1 MRLITTCALLLAL
14 AMPGGAAAE
23 RLHGIAMHG
32 RPALDAGFAHFLS
45 VNPAAPRG
53 GRLNLGVQG
62 TFDSLNPFTIKGAV
76 VQGMREYVF
85 ESLLARS
92 PDEPF
97 TLYGLIAETVEV
109 PADRGSITFHL
120 RQQARFSDGQPIT
133 ADDVVASLALLK
145 EKGLPYHRSYY
156 RKVVEA
162 NVLDRHTVR
171 FVFDTTGDRELPLI
185 MGLMPVLPRHRY
197 TLESF
202 DRSTLEPP
210 IGSGPYVVASV
221 DPGRAITY
229 RRNPDHWAR
238 SLNVMQG
245 RFNFDEVRYEYFRD
259 GNSLFEAF
267 KAGDID
273 VRAEDD
279 PGRWAQGYHI
289 PAVDDGR
296 IVMRE
301 FPSGLPAGMSAM
313 VFNTRKPV
321 FADVRV
327 RRALTLA
334 FDFSWVNRNL
344 YHSLYKRTESLFQ
357 RSHLASTGRP
367 ADATERA
374 LLAPFPDA
382 VPGDILEGRLRFP
395 DSREGSNRDNLK
407 HASAL
412 LRDAGYVID
421 RDTLVNQ
428 ATRQPL
434 RFEFLTTTRGQE
446 RLLLA
451 YKETLDQ
458 LGIKISIRQVDSS
471 QYWSRL
477 KTFDFDM
484 IQTTWRASLSPGN
497 EQANRWSSVAADVPG
512 SLNYAGVRSAAADAM
527 IDALLKASTNEEFTS
542 AVRALDRVILAGDYM
557 IPLFHVQG
565 QWIAYWRRVRPPE
578 RTALFG
584 VDFDTWWLE
593 AQR

>member
-1 MRLITTCALLLAL
+1 MRLITTCALMLAL

-76 VQGMREYVF
+76 VQGVREYVF

-197 TLESF
+197 TLETF
-202 DRSTLEPP
+202 DRSTLDPP

-313 VFNTRKPV
+313 VFNTRKPI

-327 RRALTLA
+327 RRALILA

-357 RSHLASTGRP
+357 RSHLASTGRS

-382 VPGDILEGRLRFP
+382 VPGDIMEGRFRFP

-421 RDTLVNQ
+421 ARHAGRPGDPPAAAVRVPDDDARPGAPAARLQGNAGSAGHQDLDPAGRQLAILV
-428 ATRQPL
+428 AAEDIRLRHDPDHVARFAVARQRAGEPL
-434 RFEFLTTTRGQE
+434 EQRRRRRARLAQLCRRQE
-446 RLLLA
+446 RGRRRDDRRA
-451 YKETLDQ
+451 AQ
-458 LGIKISIRQVDSS
+458 S
-471 QYWSRL
+471 QH
-477 KTFDFDM
+477 
-484 IQTTWRASLSPGN
+484 
-497 EQANRWSSVAADVPG
+497 E
-512 SLNYAGVRSAAADAM
+512 
-527 IDALLKASTNEEFTS
+527 
-542 AVRALDRVILAGDYM
+542 
-557 IPLFHVQG
+557 
-565 QWIAYWRRVRPPE
+565 
-578 RTALFG
+578 
-584 VDFDTWWLE
+584 
-593 AQR
+593 